1 MESVNFVIVLNSA
14 ISPEEGKQFL
24 GHFKRHFGSQISS
37 ESFKLGNI

>member
-24 GHFKRHFGSQISS
+24 GHFKRH
-37 ESFKLGNI
+37 LGHKYHQNHSNWVI